1 MDINAIKNNL
11 PEKIQE
17 VVTKV
22 SSDKTLLEQFQKEP
36 VKVVEKI
43 VGVDLPDDVVNQII
57 NGVKAKLATDKA
69 AGVVNDVTGAIK
81 KFL

>member
-11 PEKIQE
+11 PAKIQE

-22 SSDKTLLEQFQKEP
+22 SSDKTMLEQFQKEP

-43 VGVDLPDDVVNQII
+43 VGMDLPDDVVNQII
-57 NGVKAKLATDKA
+57 NGVKAKLTTDKA
-69 AGVVNDVTGAIK
+69 SGVVSDVAGAIK